1 MNAVWKINSLR
12 YAAVYMKENKKGVKM
27 KSDLLTIIRKELTRF
42 FGDKRMLSAVIMP
55 GVLIYV
61 MYTFMGSGMSEVYT
75 TDEDYICDVHVVNMP
90 ESMVFLEETEGLDI
104 LKVKESDVQ
113 SVKDAIKEDEADLL
127 VVFPENFDVEMMN
140 YDVLTAAGPAP
151 NVEIYYNS
159 ASVESN
165 QAYTVMTDVLGQFEQ
180 SFANKF
186 DICRG
191 ESGYDL
197 ATDEDMSAM
206 FISMLMPML
215 ILMMLFSGCMSVS
228 AESIAGEKE
237 RGTIATL
244 LVTPMRRSDLALG
257 KIISLSIIG
266 LMSGA
271 SSFIGIMLSLPNLMS
286 SSGMEEMKFGYTAS
300 DYAVLFVIIIATT
313 LIIVGAISVISAL
326 AKSVK
331 EAGSMCTPLMLVV
344 SLTGVTNM
352 MSNGMPEDWFWYLI
366 PIYNTVQCMNG
377 IFSMDYQMMP
387 VVITIAANMIY
398 AGVFVVVLTKLF
410 NSERIMYT

>member
-1 MNAVWKINSLR
+1 
-12 YAAVYMKENKKGVKM
+12 M
-27 KSDLLTIIRKELTRF
+27 KSDLLTIIKKELSRF
-42 FGDKRMLSAVIMP
+42 FGDKRMVLAVIMP

-61 MYTFMGSGMSEVYT
+61 MYSFMGSGMTELYT
-75 TDEDYICDVHVVNMP
+75 TDEDYVCDIHVVNRP
-90 ESMVFLEETEGLDI
+90 ESMAFLEKVEGLEI
-104 LKVKESDVQ
+104 FPVKEADIQ
-113 SVKDAIKEDEADLL
+113 SIKDAIKEDESDLL
-127 VVFPENFDVEMMN
+127 MIFPDDFDVKMMT
-140 YDVLTAAGPAP
+140 YDVTTATEPAP
-151 NVEIYYNS
+151 NIEIYYNS
-159 ASVESN
+159 ASVESSE
-165 QAYTVMTDVLGQFEQ
+165 AYDVMTSLLEEYEQ

-191 ESGYDL
+191 ETQYDM
-197 ATDEDMSAM
+197 ATEEDMSAM

-257 KIISLSIIG
+257 KIISLSAIG
-266 LMSGA
+266 LMSGV
-271 SSFIGIMLSLPNLMS
+271 SSFVGIMLSLPNLMGG
-286 SSGMEEMKFGYTAS
+286 SGEEMKMGYTIS
-300 DYAVLFVIIIATT
+300 DYVVLFIVIIATT

-326 AKSVK
+326 AKSIK
-331 EAGSMCTPLMLVV
+331 EAGSMCTPLMLAV

-352 MSNGMPEDWFWYLI
+352 MSHGMQKEWFWYMI

-377 IFSMDYQMMP
+377 IFSMEYQMLP
-387 VVITIAANMIY
+387 IVITIASNVIY
-398 AGVFVVVLTKLF
+398 AGIFVVVLTKMF

>member
-1 MNAVWKINSLR
+1 
-12 YAAVYMKENKKGVKM
+12 M
-27 KSDLLTIIRKELTRF
+27 KSDLLTIIKKELSRF
-42 FGDKRMLSAVIMP
+42 FGDKRMVLAVIMP

-61 MYTFMGSGMSEVYT
+61 MYSFMGSGMTELYT
-75 TDEDYICDVHVVNMP
+75 TDEDYVCDIHVVNRP
-90 ESMVFLEETEGLDI
+90 ESMAFLEKVEGLEI
-104 LKVKESDVQ
+104 FPVKEADIQ
-113 SVKDAIKEDEADLL
+113 SIKDAIKEDESDLL
-127 VVFPENFDVEMMN
+127 MIFPDDFDVKMMT
-140 YDVLTAAGPAP
+140 YDVTTATEPAP
-151 NVEIYYNS
+151 NIEIYYNS
-159 ASVESN
+159 ASVESSE
-165 QAYTVMTDVLGQFEQ
+165 AYDVMTSLLEEYEQ

-191 ESGYDL
+191 ETQYDM
-197 ATDEDMSAM
+197 ATEEDMSAV

-257 KIISLSIIG
+257 KIISLSAIG
-266 LMSGA
+266 LMSGV
-271 SSFIGIMLSLPNLMS
+271 SSFVGIMLSLPNLMGG
-286 SSGMEEMKFGYTAS
+286 SGEEMKMGYTIS
-300 DYAVLFVIIIATT
+300 DYVVLFIVIIATT

-326 AKSVK
+326 AKSIK
-331 EAGSMCTPLMLVV
+331 EAGSMCTPLMLAV

-352 MSNGMPEDWFWYLI
+352 MSHGMPEEWFWYMI

-377 IFSMDYQMMP
+377 IFSMEYQMLP
-387 VVITIAANMIY
+387 IVITIASNVIY
-398 AGVFVVVLTKLF
+398 AGIFVVVLTKMF

>member
-1 MNAVWKINSLR
+1 
-12 YAAVYMKENKKGVKM
+12 M
-27 KSDLLTIIRKELTRF
+27 KSDLLTIIRKELARF
-42 FGDKRMLSAVIMP
+42 FGDRRMLLAVIMP
-55 GVLIYV
+55 GLLIYV
-61 MYTFMGSGMSEVYT
+61 MYTFMGSSMSEVYT
-75 TDEDYICDVHVVNMP
+75 TDEDYVCDINVVNMP
-90 ESMVFLEETEGLDI
+90 ESMAFLEEVEGLDVTEI
-104 LKVKESDVQ
+104 KETNMDE
-113 SVKDAIKEDEADLL
+113 VKDAIKEDEADLL
-127 VVFPENFDVEMMN
+127 VVFPENFDIEIMN
-140 YDVLTAAGPAP
+140 YDVMTATVAAP

-159 ASVESN
+159 ASVESS
-165 QAYTVMTDVLGQFEQ
+165 QAYSMMTGVLEQFEQ
-180 SFANKF
+180 AMANKF

-191 ESGYDL
+191 EVEYDL

-206 FISMLMPML
+206 FVSMLMPML

-257 KIISLSIIG
+257 KMISLSAIG
-266 LMSGA
+266 LLSGA
-271 SSFIGIMLSLPNLMS
+271 SSFIGIMLSLPNLVGGSKM
-286 SSGMEEMKFGYTAS
+286 GDMKFGYTVS
-300 DYAVLFVIIIATT
+300 DYVVLFIVIISTT
-313 LIIVGAISVISAL
+313 LIIVGAISVISAF

-344 SLTGVTNM
+344 TLTGVTNM
-352 MSNGMPEDWFWYLI
+352 MSNGMPEEWFWYLI

-377 IFSMDYQMMP
+377 IFSMEYQMLP
-387 VVITIAANMIY
+387 VVITVVANMIY